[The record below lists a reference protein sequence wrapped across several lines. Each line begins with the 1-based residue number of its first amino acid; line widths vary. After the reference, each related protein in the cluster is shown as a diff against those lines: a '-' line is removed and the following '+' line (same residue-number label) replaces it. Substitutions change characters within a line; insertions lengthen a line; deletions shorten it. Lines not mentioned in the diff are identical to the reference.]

1 MMRIVTAVTVI
12 VVEWFMVV
20 IEDMPNLPV
29 GDVVV
34 GIRTGFK

>member
-20 IEDMPNLPV
+20 IEDMPNLLV

-34 GIRTGFK
+34 GIPTGFK